1 MLSAYARKFLK
12 KKKKHL
18 MYRQICGILYV
29 LLTDFREETAMQN
42 IIPDERYS
50 VADEAIL
57 GAFFKLVK

>member
-1 MLSAYARKFLK
+1 MQKVKELTENENIFY
-12 KKKKHL
+12 
-18 MYRQICGILYV
+18 YRQICGILYV

-57 GAFFKLVK
+57 GAFF